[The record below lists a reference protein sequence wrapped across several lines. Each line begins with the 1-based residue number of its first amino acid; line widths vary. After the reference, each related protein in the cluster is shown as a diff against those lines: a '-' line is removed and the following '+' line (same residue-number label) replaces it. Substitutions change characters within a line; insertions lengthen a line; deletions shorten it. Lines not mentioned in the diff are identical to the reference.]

1 MLIVDSIRNYGAS
14 LPTEIPTALFK
25 SAVYAFGFNI
35 LLTKDIKGAQVA
47 SVVAAL
53 AALVDALTL
62 PLFRYFLA
70 DNQGNIA
77 WYQHATTVL
86 VNLSLAQTIVEAT
99 TKFHGGLGFNVNLLS
114 MCGVMIL
121 SDLYFYGFNTRGTQQ
136 ARPYVYYHRIALG

>member
-1 MLIVDSIRNYGAS
+1 MLIVDGIKAYGAS

-35 LLTKDIKGAQVA
+35 LLAKDIKGAQIA
-47 SVVAAL
+47 SVVATL

-70 DNQGNIA
+70 DNQGKIE

-86 VNLSLAQTIVEAT
+86 VNLSIAQTLVDAT
-99 TKFHGGLGFNVNLLS
+99 TRIHGGMGFNVNLLS

-121 SDLYFYGFNTRGTQQ
+121 SDLYFYGFDTRGTQQ
-136 ARPYVYYHRIALG
+136 ARPYIYYHRITLG